1 MPKGLYRHLISAVDA
16 EGKAVPVEGRASLT
30 VSGVRMEEGQAKLLV
45 GDLAVDPSAIVE
57 LR

>member
-1 MPKGLYRHLISAVDA
+1 MPKGLHRYLISAADA

-45 GDLAVDPSAIVE
+45 GDLAIEPTSIVE